1 MSIILDLIALAII
14 VITVLISAKRGFV
27 RTAVELVGF
36 IAAVFISFTISTPLA
51 NATYDKIIEPSI
63 LSSVNSVADTAADN
77 SAAAA
82 VDSFWNEMPGWIKGG
97 IERAGISKESL
108 DGSITANIGN
118 GVASAAESAS
128 QSVIKPAVTSMLT
141 LVYQVISLIILLI
154 IVKPI
159 AKLINK
165 LFSFSIIGTANRV
178 LGGVVGVPKGIIY
191 AALFCLLITLI
202 VSFTS
207 NGFLIFTNETIEQS
221 LFFSFANSL
230 RLI

>member
-63 LSSVNSVADTAADN
+63 LSSVNSVADTAANNTDE
-77 SAAAA
+77 A

-118 GVASAAESAS
+118 GVTSAAESAS

-207 NGFLIFTNETIEQS
+207 NGFLIFTNEAIEQS
-221 LFFSFANSL
+221 LFFSFVNSL

>member
-1 MSIILDLIALAII
+1 MSIILDLIVLAII

-27 RTAVELVGF
+27 RTLIELVGF

-51 NATYDKIIEPSI
+51 NSTYDKIIEPSI
-63 LSSVNSVADTAADN
+63 ISTVTSAVDTAADN

-97 IERAGISKESL
+97 IEKAGISKDSL
-108 DGSITANIGN
+108 GGSITANIGN
-118 GVASAAESAS
+118 GVQAAVESAS
-128 QSVIKPAVTSMLT
+128 QSVIKPAVTGSLA
-141 LVYQVISLIILLI
+141 LIYQVILLIILLA
-154 IVKPI
+154 IVKPL

-165 LFSFSIIGTANRV
+165 LFSFSVIGTANRV

-191 AALFCLLITLI
+191 AVAFCLLITLA
-202 VSFTS
+202 VSFTQ
-207 NGFLIFTNETIEQS
+207 NGFLIFTGKAMEKS
-221 LFFSFANSL
+221 LFFSFVNSL

>member
-1 MSIILDLIALAII
+1 MSIILDLIVLAII
-14 VITVLISAKRGFV
+14 IITVLISAKRGFV
-27 RTAVELVGF
+27 RTAVESVGF

-51 NATYDKIIEPSI
+51 NTTYDKIIEPSI
-63 LSSVNSVADTAADN
+63 VSSVASVADTAANN
-77 SAAAA
+77 SAEA
-82 VDSFWNEMPGWIKGG
+82 VDSFWNEMPEWVKSG

-118 GVASAAESAS
+118 GALSAAESAS
-128 QSVIKPAVTSMLT
+128 QSVIKPAVTSTLA

-165 LFSFSIIGTANRV
+165 LFSFSLVGKVNSV
-178 LGGVVGVPKGIIY
+178 LGGVVGLLKGIIY
-191 AALFCLLITLI
+191 AAVFCLLITLI

-207 NGFLIFTNETIEQS
+207 NGFLIFTNEAIEQS
-221 LFFSFANSL
+221 LFFSFVNSL

>member
-1 MSIILDLIALAII
+1 MSIILDLIVLAII

-27 RTAVELVGF
+27 RTLIELLGF

-51 NATYDKIIEPSI
+51 NSTYDKIIEPSI
-63 LSSVNSVADTAADN
+63 ISTVTSAADTAADN

-97 IERAGISKESL
+97 IEKAGISKESL

-118 GVASAAESAS
+118 GVQSAVESAS
-128 QSVIKPAVTSMLT
+128 QNVIKPAVTGSLA
-141 LVYQVISLIILLI
+141 LIYQVISLIVLMAL
-154 IVKPI
+154 VKPL

-165 LFSFSIIGTANRV
+165 LFSFSVIGTANRV
-178 LGGVVGVPKGIIY
+178 LGGVVGVPKGMIY
-191 AALFCLLITLI
+191 AVAFCLLITLA
-202 VSFTS
+202 VSFTQ
-207 NGFLIFTNETIEQS
+207 NGFLIFTGEAMEKS
-221 LFFSFANSL
+221 LFFSFVNSL

>member
-1 MSIILDLIALAII
+1 MSIILDLIVLAII

-27 RTAVELVGF
+27 RTLIELVGF

-51 NATYDKIIEPSI
+51 NTTYDKIIEPSI
-63 LSSVNSVADTAADN
+63 ISTVTSAVDTAADN

-97 IERAGISKESL
+97 IEKAGISKDSL
-108 DGSITANIGN
+108 GGSITENIGN
-118 GVASAAESAS
+118 GVQAAVESTS
-128 QSVIKPAVTSMLT
+128 QSVIKPAVTGSLA
-141 LVYQVISLIILLI
+141 LIYQVILLIILLAL
-154 IVKPI
+154 VKPL

-165 LFSFSIIGTANRV
+165 LFSFSVIGTANRV

-191 AALFCLLITLI
+191 AVAFCLLITLA
-202 VSFTS
+202 VSFTQ
-207 NGFLIFTNETIEQS
+207 NGFLIFTGEAMEKS
-221 LFFSFANSL
+221 LFFSFVNSL